1 MTYSIII
8 ANKFVNFKLIK
19 TIKSIAIQ
27 KCLKETE
34 VIIVNKDKNNNLNH
48 IPNLF
53 SNIKFKIINSNDKN
67 ISDAFNKALKIVKNK
82 YIYFIGSGD
91 TFYNQDVLKNLK
103 KYTHDK
109 KNQLII
115 GKVLIHGKYKTQI
128 SNTFNNKFSLL
139 TKLSIP
145 HQGLFMKKDYFIK
158 YGNFDTNLI
167 YAMDY
172 DLILRS
178 FKNFPKFVSLDQ
190 IICNWPLDGIGKNK
204 TLKILKEYNSIRKK
218 NKIINSLFLEI
229 IFYYSKLKFILK
241 KNLTF
246 YK

>member
-19 TIKSIAIQ
+19 TIKSISIQ

-34 VIIVNKDKNNNLNH
+34 VIIVNKDKNNNLNY
-48 IPNLF
+48 IPSLF

-67 ISDAFNKALKIVKNK
+67 ISDAFNKGLKMVKNK
-82 YIYFIGSGD
+82 YVYFIGSGD
-91 TFYNQDVLKNLK
+91 TFYNQDVLKNIK
-103 KYTHDK
+103 KFTYDK
-109 KNQLII
+109 KTQLII

-128 SNTFNNKFSLL
+128 SNTFYHKLSLL

-158 YGNFDTNLI
+158 FGNFDTKLI

-178 FKNFPKFVSLDQ
+178 FNNFPKYISIDQ
-190 IICNWPLDGIGKNK
+190 IVCNWPLDGIGKNK
-204 TLKILKEYNSIRKK
+204 TFKILKEYNFIRKK
-218 NKIINSLFLEI
+218 NKIINSLVLEI
-229 IFYYSKLKFILK
+229 IFYYSKLKFII
-241 KNLTF
+241 KNYF
-246 YK
+246 KINK

>member
-27 KCLKETE
+27 KCLNETE

-48 IPNLF
+48 LSDLF

-82 YIYFIGSGD
+82 YVYFIGSGD
-91 TFYNQDVLKNLK
+91 TFYNEDVLKIIK
-103 KYTHDK
+103 KFTYDK
-109 KNQLII
+109 KTQLII
-115 GKVLIHGKYKTQI
+115 GRVLINGKYKNQI
-128 SNTFNNKFSLL
+128 SNKFNNKFSLL

-145 HQGLFMKKDYFIK
+145 HQGLFMKKDYFDK
-158 YGNFDTNLI
+158 YGNFDTKLI

-178 FKNFPKFVSLDQ
+178 YNNFPKFINIDH

-204 TLKILKEYNSIRKK
+204 TLKILEEYNFIRKK
-218 NKIINSLFLEI
+218 NKIINSLILEI
-229 IFYYSKLKFILK
+229 IFFYSKLKFILK
-241 KNLTF
+241 KLLNIR
-246 YK
+246 

>member
-8 ANKFVNFKLIK
+8 ANKFVNYKLIK

-34 VIIVNKDKNNNLNH
+34 VVIVNKDKNNSLKYLS
-48 IPNLF
+48 NLF

-91 TFYNQDVLKNLK
+91 TFYDQNVLKNFK
-103 KYTHDK
+103 KFTCDK
-109 KNQLII
+109 KIQLII
-115 GKVLIHGKYKTQI
+115 GKVLVHGKDKTEI
-128 SNTFNNKFSLL
+128 SKDFSNKFSLL

-145 HQGLFMKKDYFIK
+145 HQGLFMNKDYFIK
-158 YGNFDTNLI
+158 YGNFDTKLI

-178 FKNFPKFVSLDQ
+178 YHNFPKFIFIDK

-204 TLKILKEYNSIRKK
+204 TLKILKEYNFIRKK
-218 NKIINSLFLEI
+218 NKILNSLFLEI
-229 IFYYSKLKFILK
+229 IFYYSKLKYVLK
-241 KNLTF
+241 KYLKYN
-246 YK
+246 

>member
-34 VIIVNKDKNNNLNH
+34 VIIINKDKNNNLH
-48 IPNLF
+48 HFSNLF

-67 ISDAFNKALKIVKNK
+67 ISDAFNKALKIVKNE
-82 YIYFIGSGD
+82 YVYFIGSGD
-91 TFYNQDVLKNLK
+91 TFYNQDVLKNIK
-103 KYTHDK
+103 KFTYDK
-109 KNQLII
+109 KTQLII
-115 GKVLIHGKYKTQI
+115 GKVLIHGKYKNRI
-128 SNTFNNKFSLL
+128 SKTFKNKFSLL

-158 YGNFDTNLI
+158 FGNFDTKLI

-178 FKNFPKFVSLDQ
+178 FNNFPKFISLDQ

-204 TLKILKEYNSIRKK
+204 TLKILKEYNFIRKK
-218 NKIINSLFLEI
+218 NRIINSLALDL
-229 IFYYSKLKFILK
+229 IFYYSKLKFIIK
-241 KNLTF
+241 KYFIIN
-246 YK
+246 K